1 MPEVVLEVQRLV
13 KRYGAATAVDRVSF
27 ELFRGE
33 TLTLLGPSGCGKS
46 TTLRLIAGLERP
58 DDGEVLVNGVVIA
71 SGAKRICLPPEK
83 RNMGLVFQ
91 SYAIWPH
98 MTVFEN
104 VAYPLRIRHV
114 PAAEMRRQV
123 ERMLEL
129 TGLDG
134 LAQRPATHLS
144 GGQQQRVALARAL
157 VYEPDIL
164 LLDEPLSNLDAKLR
178 HEMRA
183 QLKRLQIALGTT
195 ILFVTHDQLEAMTLS
210 HRIAVIRAGVIEQ
223 VGAPR
228 EIYHQPA
235 THFVQSFIG
244 QCINV
249 RGRVVGAGAERHV
262 EVAGQGRVAV
272 PPDQLPAIGDGV
284 WLSVRPEHVAIVAN
298 GVEPA
303 PNQLAAVVDDVA
315 YVGDRYECTLR
326 LGEAEIVLEAPRT
339 LDLRAGQRVLLAL
352 DAAAIKVWPAAGELP
367 PVGRP

>member
-27 ELFRGE
+27 ELYRGE

-58 DDGEVLVNGVVIA
+58 DDGDILVHGVVIA

-98 MTVFEN
+98 MTVEEN
-104 VAYPLRIRHV
+104 VAYPLKIRHV
-114 PAAEMRRQV
+114 PDKEVRRRV
-123 ERMLEL
+123 GRMLEL
-129 TGLDG
+129 TGLEG
-134 LAQRPATHLS
+134 FAQRPSTQLS

-157 VYEPDIL
+157 IYEPDIL

-178 HEMRA
+178 HEMRV
-183 QLKRLQIALGTT
+183 QLKRLQAALGTT

-210 HRIAVIRAGVIEQ
+210 HRIAVMRAGVIEQ
-223 VGAPR
+223 LGGPR
-228 EIYHQPA
+228 EIYNHPT
-235 THFVQSFIG
+235 THFVHSFIG
-244 QCINV
+244 QCINL
-249 RGRVVGAGAERHV
+249 RGRVAGTGAERYV
-262 EVAGQGRVAV
+262 EVAGQGRVTL
-272 PPDQLPAIGDGV
+272 PPDQLPAAVGEGV
-284 WLSVRPEHVAIVAN
+284 WLSIRPEHVEIVAN
-298 GVEPA
+298 GGEPA

-315 YVGDRYECTLR
+315 YVGDRYECALR

-339 LDLRAGQRVLLAL
+339 LDLRAGQPVRLAL
-352 DAAAIKVWPAAGELP
+352 DAAAIKVWPGAADLN
-367 PVGRP
+367 

>member
-13 KRYGAATAVDRVSF
+13 KHYGAAIAVDLVSF
-27 ELFRGE
+27 ELYRGE

-58 DDGEVLVNGVVIA
+58 DDGEILVNGTVIA

-98 MTVFEN
+98 MTVEEN

-114 PAAEMRRQV
+114 PEAETRRRV

-134 LAQRPATHLS
+134 LARRPATNLS
-144 GGQQQRVALARAL
+144 GGQQQRVALARSL

-178 HEMRA
+178 HEMRV
-183 QLKRLQIALGTT
+183 QLKRLQAALGTT

-210 HRIAVIRAGVIEQ
+210 HRIAVMRAGVIEQ

-228 EIYHQPA
+228 EIYNRPA
-235 THFVQSFIG
+235 THFVHSFIG
-244 QCINV
+244 QCINL
-249 RGRVVGAGAERHV
+249 RGRVAGAGAERYV
-262 EVAGQGRVAV
+262 EIAGQGRVTL
-272 PPDQLPAIGDGV
+272 PPDQSAVADEAV
-284 WLSVRPEHVAIVAN
+284 WLSIRPEHVQIVAN

-326 LGEAEIVLEAPRT
+326 LGEAEVILEAPRT
-339 LDLRAGQRVLLAL
+339 LELQAGQPVLLGL
-352 DAAAIKVWPAAGELP
+352 DAAAIRVWPGAANP
-367 PVGRP
+367 N